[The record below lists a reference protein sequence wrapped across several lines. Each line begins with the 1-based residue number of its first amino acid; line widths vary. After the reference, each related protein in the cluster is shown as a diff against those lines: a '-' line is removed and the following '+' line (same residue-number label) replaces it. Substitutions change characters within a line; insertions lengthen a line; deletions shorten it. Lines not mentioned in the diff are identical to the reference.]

1 MRTRRPRALLL
12 PLVVALAGCGGAG
25 KASTPPE
32 RPALGAA
39 VAERLASRSDAVAAR
54 LAAGD
59 VCGAAHEADALRAQ
73 AVAAVAAG
81 EVPPSFR
88 AGLLTTARGLVDAV
102 NCPPPPA
109 AQPAATDGE
118 AGDRGQPGTRKAKG
132 KGKAKGKHKGRKDE
146 D

>member
-1 MRTRRPRALLL
+1 MRTPRPRGLLL
-12 PLVVALAGCGGAG
+12 PLVVALAGCGGG
-25 KASTPPE
+25 EASTQPE

-39 VAERLASRSDAVAAR
+39 VAGRLAARSDAVAAK

-59 VCGAAHEADALRAQ
+59 LCGAAHEADALRAQ
-73 AVAAVAAG
+73 AVAAVDAG
-81 EVPPSFR
+81 DVPASFR

-109 AQPAATDGE
+109 AQPAASDDGE
-118 AGDRGQPGTRKAKG
+118 PDKPGKRKAKG
-132 KGKAKGKHKGRKDE
+132 KDKHGTKGKHKGWKDA